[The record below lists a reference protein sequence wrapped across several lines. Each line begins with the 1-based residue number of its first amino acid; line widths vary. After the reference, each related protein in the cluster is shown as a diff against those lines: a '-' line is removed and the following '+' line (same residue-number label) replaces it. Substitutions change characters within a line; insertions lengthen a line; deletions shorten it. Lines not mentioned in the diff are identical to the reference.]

1 MKNQNMHSTL
11 EPNKRAL
18 NGDNNESESI
28 NRRMRS
34 DLSKIRNQSNQRSR
48 VGVNIE
54 QNKGMRN
61 GHNEGDIS
69 LKGQQMANPERN
81 SFSRNRQRQNSE
93 VLRESSSQSFNQK
106 LKALSQHHSPDA
118 GMKNKKSQK
127 ASNCSKS

>member
-11 EPNKRAL
+11 EPNKRTL

-34 DLSKIRNQSNQRSR
+34 DLSKMRNQSNQRSR

-69 LKGQQMANPERN
+69 LKGQQMVNPEMN

-118 GMKNKKSQK
+118 GIKNKKSQK